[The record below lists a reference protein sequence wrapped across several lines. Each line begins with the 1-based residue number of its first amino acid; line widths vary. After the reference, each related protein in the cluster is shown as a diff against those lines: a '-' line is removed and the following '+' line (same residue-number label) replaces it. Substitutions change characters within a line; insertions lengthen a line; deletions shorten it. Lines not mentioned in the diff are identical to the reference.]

1 MSFGK
6 NVCWENGLEI
16 AGGTP
21 PFLLVASSFPIPVG
35 ECRSV
40 HTRISSQMRSCLL
53 PDSFVSRPRFVR
65 VWEQMRVRLA
75 PRALTN
81 LGSVFSLSAGPT
93 GQPCAKDRR
102 ALRKSRK
109 DAVGKAAKLV
119 GHREA
124 RRRFLG
130 FVLPCQSL
138 PKNRNH
144 SCSKLGVKKPICI
157 RSRMSVREKKR
168 PSATSSDIFGLAW
181 VRVVNTCTSSRSRL
195 LSNT

>member
-1 MSFGK
+1 MFVGRVVLKSRVGHRRFSSLPVLPLSLLA
-6 NVCWENGLEI
+6 NAVPCTLESR
-16 AGGTP
+16 P
-21 PFLLVASSFPIPVG
+21 RCVRASSQI
-35 ECRSV
+35 
-40 HTRISSQMRSCLL
+40 RSCLGADAGASG
-53 PDSFVSRPRFVR
+53 PACADKYRER
-65 VWEQMRVRLA
+65 
-75 PRALTN
+75 
-81 LGSVFSLSAGPT
+81 FSLSAGLT
-93 GQPCAKDRR
+93 GRPCAKDRR

-109 DAVGKAAKLV
+109 DVVGKIAKLV

-138 PKNRNH
+138 PKNRSH

>member
-1 MSFGK
+1 MRAPCLVFLICIFSSQSLYLSA
-6 NVCWENGLEI
+6 N
-16 AGGTP
+16 AGRCAFVSAP
-21 PFLLVASSFPIPVG
+21 RCA
-35 ECRSV
+35 
-40 HTRISSQMRSCLL
+40 RISSQTHSCQL
-53 PDSFVSRPRFVR
+53 PDSPESAPRFVR

-81 LGSVFSLSAGPT
+81 IGSVF
-93 GQPCAKDRR
+93 PCRHGRLADPAQKQERCGWGSGEGCG
-102 ALRKSRK
+102 AS
-109 DAVGKAAKLV
+109 
-119 GHREA
+119 REA

-138 PKNRNH
+138 PKNRSH

-168 PSATSSDIFGLAW
+168 PSATSSEIFGLAW

>member
-1 MSFGK
+1 MFVGRVVLKSRVGHRRFSSLP
-6 NVCWENGLEI
+6 VLSLS
-16 AGGTP
+16 
-21 PFLLVASSFPIPVG
+21 LLANAVP
-35 ECRSV
+35 C
-40 HTRISSQMRSCLL
+40 TL
-53 PDSFVSRPRFVR
+53 VSRPRFVR
-65 VWEQMRVRLA
+65 ACSQIRSC
-75 PRALTN
+75 
-81 LGSVFSLSAGPT
+81 LGADAGASGPACADKYRKRFSLSAWPT
-93 GQPCAKDRR
+93 GGPCAKDWRT
-102 ALRKSRK
+102 LRKSRK
-109 DAVGKAAKLV
+109 DVVGEAAKVV

-168 PSATSSDIFGLAW
+168 PSATSSEIFGLAW

>member
-1 MSFGK
+1 MFVGR
-6 NVCWENGLEI
+6 V
-16 AGGTP
+16 
-21 PFLLVASSFPIPVG
+21 LLKSRVG
-35 ECRSV
+35 HR
-40 HTRISSQMRSCLL
+40 RISSLPVLPLSLL
-53 PDSFVSRPRFVR
+53 ANAVPCTLVSRPRCVR
-65 VWEQMRVRLA
+65 ASSQIRSC
-75 PRALTN
+75 
-81 LGSVFSLSAGPT
+81 LGADAGASGPACADKYRERFSLLAGPT
-93 GQPCAKDRR
+93 GWPCAKDRR
-102 ALRKSRK
+102 ALRKRRRK
-109 DAVGKAAKLV
+109 AVGKLAKLV

-138 PKNRNH
+138 PKNRSH

-168 PSATSSDIFGLAW
+168 PSATSSEIFGLAW

>member
-1 MSFGK
+1 MSFEK
-6 NVCWENGLEI
+6 NVCWESGLEI

-21 PFLLVASSFPIPVG
+21 PFLLVVSSSPIPVG
-35 ECRSV
+35 ERRSV

-53 PDSFVSRPRFVR
+53 PDSFVPAPRFVR

-81 LGSVFSLSAGPT
+81 IGSVFPCRQGRQADPAQKT
-93 GQPCAKDRR
+93 GGLCVKCG
-102 ALRKSRK
+102 
-109 DAVGKAAKLV
+109 GKRWGEIVKLV

-124 RRRFLG
+124 RRRFIG

-138 PKNRNH
+138 PKNRSH

-168 PSATSSDIFGLAW
+168 PSATSSEIFGLAW